1 MRPLIGS
8 PGGKWFVT
16 DKLIQL
22 FPEHKIYTE
31 LFCGSASVFF
41 KKKPSEVEVLSDLD
55 DYSFVLKFIRDA
67 DDKTLE
73 KITKLNWI
81 PSKTRFE
88 NIKKLKPQNDLQRF
102 YKFVYLT
109 RFSYNCKR
117 HDYIGS
123 GTKFDVNK
131 IYEIKE
137 RLKNVK
143 IYQQNYQTVLK
154 KYNEKEAFHFFDP
167 PYHIEWRKDWGINK
181 FDLNEFIDVL
191 NDVRGKFLVTY
202 QIFDDYKKYFKR
214 FYISKMKYRRI
225 GHLGAKLKKPFF
237 EYELI
242 ITNYKPVKNKMYLE
256 MQEDLLDI
264 EYPEFVLIPDFIA
277 ISGSSVYGKP
287 NPNDVDV
294 VIKIPQGLFDYI
306 YEHNRDLFD
315 VLILKLERI
324 FNNGKKGNK
333 KVHIVPSTVGATF
346 DNLPVYDL
354 VLRPKEDLEIE
365 LINEPEFKP
374 YYYQELRSASKETEK
389 QAKQSKKEDKIE
401 FGRFFYPEKTNLTAV
416 MFLPKTEEFSV
427 EKVKEWI
434 DENDAWNNCFAQ
446 KKYDG
451 NRIIIF
457 YSKNGDSKFYSD
469 DGREISSKKFPR
481 LLKVLNNIDCENAIF
496 DCEYEMWESGKKYNR
511 EDVAGYLHN
520 KIDYDDKFG
529 IANVFDLL
537 YLNDE
542 DIHKENLEFRI
553 DKLSKIA
560 ENKEGITRTINIP
573 DTANFKVNLSP
584 TYLLTRKN
592 IETVLKELAFAPA
605 SEGAMIKLNNAY
617 SLQGYA
623 SNWLKFKK
631 YETLRAIVL
640 EVKPTKVVGVYNYE
654 VGVSLNEPEN
664 FDNIV
669 ELDGKQ
675 YVHIGRTYSTKIK
688 ANKGDILSLF
698 FHTLNLYRQ
707 KNGKYRAHIYE
718 PIVEELHPEEK
729 TPDNIKDVIEKAKNS
744 NLLVEK
750 YIENLEEYNPVEVET
765 KVLLDDFRIL
775 NAWLNSGIK
784 KYSKELIIQK
794 LREVIREMIKRNI
807 EFHPENYKVELVKQI
822 VEEELENAR
831 KK

>member
-1 MRPLIGS
+1 MKYTRIAHR
-8 PGGKWFVT
+8 GGKM
-16 DKLIQL
+16 
-22 FPEHKIYTE
+22 
-31 LFCGSASVFF
+31 
-41 KKKPSEVEVLSDLD
+41 
-55 DYSFVLKFIRDA
+55 
-67 DDKTLE
+67 
-73 KITKLNWI
+73 
-81 PSKTRFE
+81 
-88 NIKKLKPQNDLQRF
+88 
-102 YKFVYLT
+102 
-109 RFSYNCKR
+109 
-117 HDYIGS
+117 
-123 GTKFDVNK
+123 
-131 IYEIKE
+131 
-137 RLKNVK
+137 
-143 IYQQNYQTVLK
+143 
-154 KYNEKEAFHFFDP
+154 KEAF
-167 PYHIEWRKDWGINK
+167 N
-181 FDLNEFIDVL
+181 
-191 NDVRGKFLVTY
+191 
-202 QIFDDYKKYFKR
+202 
-214 FYISKMKYRRI
+214 
-225 GHLGAKLKKPFF
+225 

-242 ITNYKPVKNKMYLE
+242 ITNYKPVKNTNYLE
-256 MQEDLLDI
+256 MREDLFEI
-264 EYPEFVLIPDFIA
+264 EYPEFVLIPDFVA

-324 FNNGKKGNK
+324 FNTGKQGSK

-354 VLRPKEDLEIE
+354 VLRPKEELEIQ

-374 YYYQELRSASKETEK
+374 YYYQELRSATQETEK

-416 MFLPKTEEFSV
+416 MFLPNTEDFSV

-434 DENDAWNNCFAQ
+434 DENEAWNNCFAQ

-457 YSKNGDSKFYSD
+457 YSKNGESKFYSD
-469 DGREISSKKFPR
+469 DGREISYRKFPY
-481 LLKVLNNIDCENAIF
+481 LLKVLNNIECENAIF
-496 DCEYEMWESGKKYNR
+496 DCEYEIWENGEKYNR

-520 KIDYDDKFG
+520 KTDYDDKFG
-529 IANVFDLL
+529 IANIFDLL
-537 YLNDE
+537 YLNGE
-542 DIHKENLEFRI
+542 DIHKENFENRI
-553 DKLSKIA
+553 EKLFKIA
-560 ENKEGITRTINIP
+560 KNKNGVTSTINIP
-573 DTANFKVNLSP
+573 DTDNFKVNLTP

-592 IETVLKELAFAPA
+592 IETILRELSFAPA
-605 SEGAMIKLNNAY
+605 SEGAMIKLNTSY

-623 SNWLKFKK
+623 NNWLKFKK

-640 EVKPTKVVGVYNYE
+640 EVKPTKVAGVYNYE

-669 ELDGKQ
+669 ELNGKE

-688 ANKGDILSLF
+688 AKVGDVLSLY

-729 TPDNIKDVIEKAKNS
+729 TPDNIKDVIEKARIS

-750 YIENLEEYNPVEVET
+750 YIEDLDNYNPSEVET

-775 NAWLNSGIK
+775 NAWLSSNIK
-784 KYSKELIIQK
+784 KYPKDLIIQK

-807 EFHPENYKVELVKQI
+807 EFHPEDYKVELVKQI
-822 VEEELENAR
+822 VQEELENAR

>member
-1 MRPLIGS
+1 MKTLIGS
-8 PGGKWFVT
+8 PGGKWNVAE
-16 DKLIQL
+16 KIIQL

-31 LFCGSASVFF
+31 LFCGSASIFF
-41 KKKPSEVEVLSDLD
+41 KKKPSELEVLNDLD

-67 DDKTLE
+67 DDRTLE
-73 KITKLNWI
+73 KIKKLNWI
-81 PSKTRFE
+81 PSETRF
-88 NIKKLKPQNDLQRF
+88 NKLKALKHQSDLQRF

-109 RFSYNCKR
+109 YYSYNSQRNNYSADKG
-117 HDYIGS
+117 H
-123 GTKFDVNK
+123 FDINK
-131 IYEIKE
+131 IYRIRE

-143 IYQQNYQTVLK
+143 IYQQDYKTVLK
-154 KYNEKEAFHFFDP
+154 KFNTKEAFHFFDP
-167 PYHIEWRKDWGINK
+167 PYHIDWRNHWGISK

-191 NDVRGKFLVTY
+191 GSIKGKFLVTY
-202 QIFDDYKKYFKR
+202 QIFDDYKKHFR
-214 FYISKMKYRRI
+214 PFYISRMKYTRI
-225 GHLGAKLKKPFF
+225 AHRGGTEETFD

-242 ITNYKPVKNKMYLE
+242 ITNYKPVKNTNYLE
-256 MQEDLLDI
+256 MQENLLEI
-264 EYPEFVLIPDFIA
+264 EYPEFVLIPDFVA

-287 NPNDVDV
+287 NPNDIDI

-324 FNNGKKGNK
+324 FNTGKQGNK

-354 VLRPKEDLEIE
+354 VLRPKENLEID

-374 YYYQELRSASKETEK
+374 YYYQELRSATKEIEK
-389 QAKQSKKEDKIE
+389 QAKQSKKEDKVE

-416 MFLPKTEEFSV
+416 MFLPKTEKFSV

-434 DENDAWNNCFAQ
+434 DKNDAWNNCFAQ

-457 YSKNGDSKFYSD
+457 YSKSGESKFYSD
-469 DGREISSKKFPR
+469 DGREISHRKFPH
-481 LLKVLNNIDCENAIF
+481 LLKVLNNTDCETAIF
-496 DCEYEMWESGKKYNR
+496 DCEYEMWENGKKYNR

-520 KIDYDDKFG
+520 KTDFDDKFG
-529 IANVFDLL
+529 IANIFDLL
-537 YLNDE
+537 YLNGE
-542 DIHKENLEFRI
+542 DIHKENLESRI
-553 DKLSKIA
+553 EKLFKIA
-560 ENKEGITRTINIP
+560 KNKDGVTSTINIP
-573 DTANFKVNLSP
+573 DTDNFKVNLTP

-592 IETVLKELAFAPA
+592 IETILRELSFSPA
-605 SEGAMIKLNNAY
+605 SEGAMIKLNTSY

-623 SNWLKFKK
+623 NSWLKFKK

-640 EVKPTKVVGVYNYE
+640 EVKPTKVAGVYNYE

-664 FDNIV
+664 FDDIV
-669 ELDGKQ
+669 ELNGKE

-688 ANKGDILSLF
+688 AKVGDILSLY

-729 TPDNIKDVIEKAKNS
+729 TPDNIKDVIEKAKIS

-750 YIENLEEYNPVEVET
+750 YIEDLENYNPVEVET

-775 NAWLNSGIK
+775 NAWLSSNIK
-784 KYSKELIIQK
+784 KYSKDLIIQK

-807 EFHPENYKVELVKQI
+807 EFHPENYKVEIVKQL
-822 VEEELENAR
+822 VQEELENAR
-831 KK
+831 KE